1 MAEMMNPS
9 GRVVA
14 VADSR
19 VEECLNYGFKIVE
32 EVKKTE
38 TIKKPKKEK
47 EVIDEE
53 PVIIS
58 EIE

>member
-1 MAEMMNPS
+1 MINPS

-19 VEECLNYGFKIVE
+19 VEECLHYGFKIVE
-32 EVKKTE
+32 ELKKPE

-47 EVIDEE
+47 EVIDED